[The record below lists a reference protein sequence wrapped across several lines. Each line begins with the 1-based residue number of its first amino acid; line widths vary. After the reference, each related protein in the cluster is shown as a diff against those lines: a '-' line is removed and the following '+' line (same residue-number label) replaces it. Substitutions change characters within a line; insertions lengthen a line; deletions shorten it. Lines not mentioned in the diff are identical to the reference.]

1 MRKKEVEFQI
11 LYVENKIINFFI
23 ITEPYHY
30 EIQKVKMSF
39 LIDHTHVLFYQGS
52 YPIMVYHNDIFFLS
66 PQLFFYSL

>member
-30 EIQKVKMSF
+30 ESQNVKMSF
-39 LIDHTHVLFYQGS
+39 LIDHTHVLFCQGS
-52 YPIMVYHNDIFFLS
+52 YPIMVYHDDTVFLS
-66 PQLFFYSL
+66 PQLFFCSL